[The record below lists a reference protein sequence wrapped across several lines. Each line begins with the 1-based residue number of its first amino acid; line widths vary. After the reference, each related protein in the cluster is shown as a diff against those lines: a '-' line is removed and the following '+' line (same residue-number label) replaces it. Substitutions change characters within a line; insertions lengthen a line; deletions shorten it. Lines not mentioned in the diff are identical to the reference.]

1 MRGYPKSLGQAGLWR
16 AGGLVKLVEGG
27 EVLVAEEELGGEVI
41 LLLWLMVVKV
51 LLAVVVEEQALGMVV
66 LEGEQVAEVVVK
78 LDVGVDKGGGG
89 PSLETGVS
97 PLIITL
103 GFLMLTS

>member
-1 MRGYPKSLGQAGLWR
+1 MRGDPKSLGQAGLWR

-27 EVLVAEEELGGEVI
+27 EVLVAEEELGGGVI

-66 LEGEQVAEVVVK
+66 VEGEQVAEVVV
-78 LDVGVDKGGGG
+78 
-89 PSLETGVS
+89 
-97 PLIITL
+97 
-103 GFLMLTS
+103 

>member
-27 EVLVAEEELGGEVI
+27 EVLVAEEELGGGVI

-51 LLAVVVEEQALGMVV
+51 ILAVVVEDQQTVNKRQALGMVV
-66 LEGEQVAEVVVK
+66 VEGEQVAEVVV
-78 LDVGVDKGGGG
+78 
-89 PSLETGVS
+89 
-97 PLIITL
+97 
-103 GFLMLTS
+103 